1 MKKKHVSRK
10 LKSSWR
16 KHIDTTE
23 IDEFLEQ
30 QRQDER
36 IGAVEEQPDGALFTE
51 EKKPSK
57 PKATR
62 RELRHK
68 KFTEEPKSFLALKNV
83 SRVRDPIVKR
93 NIKKQTLAP
102 LRNPA
107 SSSSVSL
114 RVPRKK
120 TTLPKSICEANH
132 EDLWTGEDVLPKELQ
147 SEWIGKEQLL
157 HTLKHAGKPKVK
169 QPGKIVTGKETLP
182 ASSLPREGSSY
193 NPAIDDYLELK
204 DEAVA
209 EQRKIRKRE
218 AHFDRVVT
226 NMFIKELPE
235 VRRQRQLQEMSEG
248 LIKAEGDESE
258 VEDCD
263 SATVLVGKRKKPK
276 AKKSRSKRQLQY
288 QKLREHKLVKAE
300 LKKLKDINRAAE
312 INAELE
318 KAEAKQELKK
328 MSAEGPK
335 VDIIP
340 IDFIEPQQLTGSL
353 RTVQPTNNLMATGLP
368 KLRQVSIFKK
378 SRAEV
383 QRNIRA
389 PRKKVK
395 YVRSSHKNVE

>member
-1 MKKKHVSRK
+1 MTKKHVSRK

-36 IGAVEEQPDGALFTE
+36 IGAVEEQPDSSLFTE
-51 EKKPSK
+51 EKKTSK

-62 RELRHK
+62 RELRHN
-68 KFTEEPKSFLALKNV
+68 KFAEEPKSFLALKNV

-102 LRNPA
+102 LRNT
-107 SSSSVSL
+107 SSTSVSI

-120 TTLPKSICEANH
+120 TILPKSICEANQ
-132 EDLWTGEDVLPKELQ
+132 EDLWTGEDVVPKELQ
-147 SEWIGKEQLL
+147 SEWIGKEQVL
-157 HTLKHAGKPKVK
+157 HTLQHVGKPMVK

-182 ASSLPREGSSY
+182 ASSLPREGTSY

-218 AHFDRVVT
+218 AHFDRVIT
-226 NMFIKELPE
+226 NMFVKELPE

-248 LIKAEGDESE
+248 LIKAEKDESE

-263 SATVLVGKRKKPK
+263 SATVPVGKRKKPK

-288 QKLREHKLVKAE
+288 QKLREQKLVKAE

-318 KAEAKQELKK
+318 KAEAKKALKK

-368 KLRQVSIFKK
+368 KLRKVSIFKK